1 MIYLYY
7 RKGGYGMGI
16 ESNKN
21 FISVELYE
29 ERVNLKEMLSGSHTI
44 HIDLE
49 RQNRLKLISK
59 EHKIDKI
66 FLVDKGHKHGKELHI
81 ITTQSCI
88 LIFNYESKRFIT
100 VLFAR
105 PNQLIR
111 LYDAVGLKV
120 SNEMLETC
128 RQYSDKKMNRI

>member
-1 MIYLYY
+1 
-7 RKGGYGMGI
+7 MGI
-16 ESNKN
+16 ECNQN
-21 FISVELYE
+21 FISVELYK
-29 ERVNLKEMLSGSHTI
+29 ERVSLKDMLSENYTLHVNS
-44 HIDLE
+44 E
-49 RQNRLKLISK
+49 RQDRLKLISK
-59 EHKIDKI
+59 KHKIDKI
-66 FLVDKGHKHGKELHI
+66 FLIDKGHKNGKELHI